1 MSGECWAWLLFLLG
15 VEVKGGIYALRHGKL
30 YQTVLV
36 NRKEGSE
43 MAWLWMDG
51 WEEFY
56 FIFLRF
62 FARFIE
68 EICYGMNGIEDVD
81 DLGVYQ
87 CV

>member
-51 WEEFY
+51 WMDGRSFT
-56 FIFLRF
+56 LF
-62 FARFIE
+62 F
-68 EICYGMNGIEDVD
+68 
-81 DLGVYQ
+81 
-87 CV
+87 